1 MNKYL
6 DSVLKQFRYYKSLG
20 DKSMTF
26 LNDHDIHWQYNDQSN
41 SMAVMVK
48 HIAGNM
54 LSRWTNF
61 LTEDGEKSWRHRD
74 QEFEDTI
81 SSKAE
86 MLEVWEKG
94 WVVLFNAITPLQE
107 DDLNRIVYIRNE
119 GHTVTEAI
127 NRQLMH
133 YGYHIGQMV
142 YLARMIA
149 GENWTSL
156 SIPKGQSVEY
166 NERKFSEE
174 KGERHF
180 TEDL

>member
-86 MLEVWEKG
+86 ML
-94 WVVLFNAITPLQE
+94 
-107 DDLNRIVYIRNE
+107 
-119 GHTVTEAI
+119 
-127 NRQLMH
+127 QLP
-133 YGYHIGQMV
+133 
-142 YLARMIA
+142 
-149 GENWTSL
+149 S
-156 SIPKGQSVEY
+156 
-166 NERKFSEE
+166 
-174 KGERHF
+174 
-180 TEDL
+180 